1 MSAEPS
7 FEDSMSVSLESLMQE
22 PPAGA
27 REVTVGMQLVS
38 FLVIGGLAAVSF
50 VVLSSLMV
58 GALPGVPSWIVGAG
72 CYALFILPV
81 YLLHRRFSFRS
92 GAAHRRAVP
101 RYVGVQLS
109 GLVLAAIFSFI
120 CYRLIGMPT
129 VVASLLVIGLTS
141 GVNFVV
147 LRLWAFA
154 GSR

>member
-1 MSAEPS
+1 MPANRPPENT
-7 FEDSMSVSLESLMQE
+7 MSVSLESLMQE

-27 REVTVGMQLVS
+27 REVSVGMQLVS
-38 FLVIGGLAAVSF
+38 FIVIGGFAALGF

-58 GALPGVPSWIVGAG
+58 GALAEVPSWIVGGA
-72 CYALFILPV
+72 CYALFIVPV
-81 YLLHRRFSFRS
+81 YLMHRRFSFRS
-92 GAAHRRAVP
+92 EAAHRQALP
-101 RYVGVQLS
+101 RYIGVQLS

-129 VVASLLVIGLTS
+129 ALASLLVIGLTS

-154 GSR
+154 GPR